1 MICTA
6 AVAGTVA
13 GLGGLG
19 GKSLLVLPHQIFVGN
34 TVVHMGPG
42 RYLVQTNG
50 ALTVERR
57 VDAQIS
63 KGLQP
68 SIVLEALLPA
78 VKVAAALV
86 GFHNGR
92 GKAAVTLGKHALQKA
107 GGAVVIVD
115 LDLAAAHTFQQVLL
129 LGA

>member
-19 GKSLLVLPHQIFVGN
+19 GKSLLVLPHKIFVGDA
-34 TVVHMGPG
+34 VIHVGPG

-50 ALTVERR
+50 ALAVERR
-57 VDAQIS
+57 VNTQIC

-68 SIVLEALLPA
+68 SIVLATPEKTEDSRLFG
-78 VKVAAALV
+78 VKI
-86 GFHNGR
+86 F
-92 GKAAVTLGKHALQKA
+92 
-107 GGAVVIVD
+107 
-115 LDLAAAHTFQQVLL
+115 
-129 LGA
+129 

>member
-1 MICTA
+1 M
-6 AVAGTVA
+6 
-13 GLGGLG
+13 
-19 GKSLLVLPHQIFVGN
+19 VLPHQIFVGDA
-34 TVVHMGPG
+34 VIHVGPG

-50 ALTVERR
+50 ALAIECR

-86 GFHNGR
+86 
-92 GKAAVTLGKHALQKA
+92 ASTMA
-107 GGAVVIVD
+107 GARRRSPLANTPSRKLVV
-115 LDLAAAHTFQQVLL
+115 LS
-129 LGA
+129 